1 MILLPLKPNKK
12 TPAAGEDQELWMEQL
27 EVKAAVQ
34 TTSGSEFL
42 SWKQYCKV
50 PLEVHF
56 LSLRFCACQKHFV
69 KFEQFKNAQKYRNT
83 ISNAAW
89 PQRASANTPSP

>member
-34 TTSGSEFL
+34 TTSRL
-42 SWKQYCKV
+42 
-50 PLEVHF
+50 
-56 LSLRFCACQKHFV
+56 
-69 KFEQFKNAQKYRNT
+69 
-83 ISNAAW
+83 
-89 PQRASANTPSP
+89 